1 MTLGTETETLEFK
14 KSTGELKE
22 AVISIVAILNKHQ
35 KGALYFG
42 VKPDGTPVGQIVTEK
57 SLRDIS
63 HKISEAVEPKIYP
76 QITKVVLDGRDC
88 IHVSFAGTE
97 IPYFAFGIAQM
108 RVSDEDI
115 ALSPKERKRQ
125 KDTP

>member
-35 KGALYFG
+35 KGELYFG
-42 VKPDGTPVGQIVTEK
+42 VKPDGTPVGQVVTEK

-76 QITKVVLDGRDC
+76 QIVRGKMFLPLHSKQFFPVCG
-88 IHVSFAGTE
+88 
-97 IPYFAFGIAQM
+97 
-108 RVSDEDI
+108 
-115 ALSPKERKRQ
+115 KEFFLHCGKEFF
-125 KDTP
+125 P